1 MERFNTNDEAYDWLE
16 ENGQSEKP
24 GWSEFAKAIIGVTTD
39 ERIVYSYERITECL
53 METDDISEEDAI
65 EYVDYNVVGSL
76 NPKIEESPIIIHEI
90 QSNKRIQGR
99 YNTSLGFFLIT
110 KNSTMPYITQNM
122 VQKPVIVYE

>member
-16 ENGQSEKP
+16 ENGYSEKP

-53 METDDISEEDAI
+53 METDDISEVDAI

-90 QSNKRIQGR
+90 
-99 YNTSLGFFLIT
+99 
-110 KNSTMPYITQNM
+110 
-122 VQKPVIVYE
+122 

>member
-1 MERFNTNDEAYDWLE
+1 MERYNTNDEAYDWLE
-16 ENGQSEKP
+16 ENGYSEKP

-90 QSNKRIQGR
+90 
-99 YNTSLGFFLIT
+99 
-110 KNSTMPYITQNM
+110 
-122 VQKPVIVYE
+122 

>member
-16 ENGQSEKP
+16 ENGYSEKP

-76 NPKIEESPIIIHEI
+76 NPHIEESPVIIHEI
-90 QSNKRIQGR
+90 
-99 YNTSLGFFLIT
+99 
-110 KNSTMPYITQNM
+110 
-122 VQKPVIVYE
+122 

>member
-16 ENGQSEKP
+16 ENGYSEKP

-65 EYVDYNVVGSL
+65 EYVEYNVVDSR

-90 QSNKRIQGR
+90 
-99 YNTSLGFFLIT
+99 
-110 KNSTMPYITQNM
+110 
-122 VQKPVIVYE
+122 

>member
-16 ENGQSEKP
+16 ENGYSEKP

-90 QSNKRIQGR
+90 
-99 YNTSLGFFLIT
+99 
-110 KNSTMPYITQNM
+110 
-122 VQKPVIVYE
+122 

>member
-1 MERFNTNDEAYDWLE
+1 MERFNTTDEAYDWLE
-16 ENGQSEKP
+16 ENGYSEKP

-90 QSNKRIQGR
+90 
-99 YNTSLGFFLIT
+99 
-110 KNSTMPYITQNM
+110 
-122 VQKPVIVYE
+122 

>member
-16 ENGQSEKP
+16 ENGYSEKP
-24 GWSEFAKAIIGVTTD
+24 GWSEFANAIIGVTTD

-90 QSNKRIQGR
+90 
-99 YNTSLGFFLIT
+99 
-110 KNSTMPYITQNM
+110 
-122 VQKPVIVYE
+122 

>member
-16 ENGQSEKP
+16 ENGYSEKP

-76 NPKIEESPIIIHEI
+76 NPKIEEGPIIIHEI
-90 QSNKRIQGR
+90 
-99 YNTSLGFFLIT
+99 
-110 KNSTMPYITQNM
+110 
-122 VQKPVIVYE
+122 

>member
-16 ENGQSEKP
+16 ENGYSEKP

-39 ERIVYSYERITECL
+39 ERIVYSYERFTECL

-90 QSNKRIQGR
+90 
-99 YNTSLGFFLIT
+99 
-110 KNSTMPYITQNM
+110 
-122 VQKPVIVYE
+122 

>member
-16 ENGQSEKP
+16 ENGYSEKP

-76 NPKIEESPIIIHEI
+76 NPKIEGSPIIIHEI
-90 QSNKRIQGR
+90 
-99 YNTSLGFFLIT
+99 
-110 KNSTMPYITQNM
+110 
-122 VQKPVIVYE
+122 

>member
-16 ENGQSEKP
+16 ENRYSEKP

-90 QSNKRIQGR
+90 
-99 YNTSLGFFLIT
+99 
-110 KNSTMPYITQNM
+110 
-122 VQKPVIVYE
+122 

>member
-16 ENGQSEKP
+16 ENGYSEKP

-65 EYVDYNVVGSL
+65 EYVDYNVVGAL
-76 NPKIEESPIIIHEI
+76 NPHIEESRIIIHEI
-90 QSNKRIQGR
+90 
-99 YNTSLGFFLIT
+99 
-110 KNSTMPYITQNM
+110 
-122 VQKPVIVYE
+122 

>member
-16 ENGQSEKP
+16 ENGYSEKP

-39 ERIVYSYERITECL
+39 ERIIYSYERITECL

-90 QSNKRIQGR
+90 
-99 YNTSLGFFLIT
+99 
-110 KNSTMPYITQNM
+110 
-122 VQKPVIVYE
+122 

>member
-16 ENGQSEKP
+16 ENGYSEKP

-76 NPKIEESPIIIHEI
+76 NPKIEESPIIIYEI
-90 QSNKRIQGR
+90 
-99 YNTSLGFFLIT
+99 
-110 KNSTMPYITQNM
+110 
-122 VQKPVIVYE
+122 

>member
-16 ENGQSEKP
+16 ENGYSEKP
-24 GWSEFAKAIIGVTTD
+24 GWSECAKAIIGVTTD

-90 QSNKRIQGR
+90 
-99 YNTSLGFFLIT
+99 
-110 KNSTMPYITQNM
+110 
-122 VQKPVIVYE
+122 

>member
-16 ENGQSEKP
+16 ENGYSEKP

-39 ERIVYSYERITECL
+39 ERIVYSYARITECL

-90 QSNKRIQGR
+90 
-99 YNTSLGFFLIT
+99 
-110 KNSTMPYITQNM
+110 
-122 VQKPVIVYE
+122 

>member
-16 ENGQSEKP
+16 GNGYSEKP

-90 QSNKRIQGR
+90 
-99 YNTSLGFFLIT
+99 
-110 KNSTMPYITQNM
+110 
-122 VQKPVIVYE
+122 

>member
-16 ENGQSEKP
+16 ENGYSEKP

-65 EYVDYNVVGSL
+65 EYVDYHVVGSL

-90 QSNKRIQGR
+90 
-99 YNTSLGFFLIT
+99 
-110 KNSTMPYITQNM
+110 
-122 VQKPVIVYE
+122 

>member
-16 ENGQSEKP
+16 ENGYSEKP
-24 GWSEFAKAIIGVTTD
+24 GWSEFAKAIIDVTTD

-90 QSNKRIQGR
+90 
-99 YNTSLGFFLIT
+99 
-110 KNSTMPYITQNM
+110 
-122 VQKPVIVYE
+122 

>member
-16 ENGQSEKP
+16 ENGYSEKP

-76 NPKIEESPIIIHEI
+76 NPNIVESFIIIHEI
-90 QSNKRIQGR
+90 
-99 YNTSLGFFLIT
+99 
-110 KNSTMPYITQNM
+110 
-122 VQKPVIVYE
+122 

>member
-16 ENGQSEKP
+16 ENGYSEKP

-76 NPKIEESPIIIHEI
+76 NPKIEDSPIIIHEI
-90 QSNKRIQGR
+90 
-99 YNTSLGFFLIT
+99 
-110 KNSTMPYITQNM
+110 
-122 VQKPVIVYE
+122 